1 MASEATARDGSSG
14 SEQILLRGIGG
25 LVEGETFG
33 VEYGETVIIGR
44 SSSCDI
50 SLKKCEKYLLLP
62 AEERD
67 SEKHFQTVSR
77 KHVRISFYNSTSIE
91 VEDLSSNGTYLD
103 GEQIQRV
110 TISDIKDRTHE
121 LLLGTKEKFVIEW
134 GGGETVPTVGK
145 ATDAPMEPLPLDEDE
160 DEDGGKTEAP
170 SDDVEEPALVRVGS
184 REAAGDDEEDDD
196 LDLDDDEDDDFDLDE
211 DEDEAREDS

>member
-1 MASEATARDGSSG
+1 M
-14 SEQILLRGIGG
+14 
-25 LVEGETFG
+25 
-33 VEYGETVIIGR
+33 
-44 SSSCDI
+44 
-50 SLKKCEKYLLLP
+50 
-62 AEERD
+62 
-67 SEKHFQTVSR
+67 H
-77 KHVRISFYNSTSIE
+77 FYNSTSIE